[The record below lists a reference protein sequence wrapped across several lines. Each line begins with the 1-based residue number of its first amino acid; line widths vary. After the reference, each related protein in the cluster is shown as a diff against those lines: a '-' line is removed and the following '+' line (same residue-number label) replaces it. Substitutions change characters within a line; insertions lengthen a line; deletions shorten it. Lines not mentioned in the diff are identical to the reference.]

1 MPASARLVAA
11 SAVAASLF
19 ATAPAVSADLYE
31 PPWAHES
38 GSVHYD
44 DQRSADIY
52 RGDAYRGD
60 AYRRDEPRYER
71 YAPPEDFEPAYEPAR
86 RADYDACVP
95 REVAR
100 DRLQADGWGDFRDFE
115 RRGRVVLVQARR
127 PSGRRFDLTIDRC
140 SGEIIEARPLDNF
153 RSYAY
158 RSRY

>member
-1 MPASARLVAA
+1 MPASARVVAA

-19 ATAPAVSADLYE
+19 VTAPAISADLYE
-31 PPWAHES
+31 PPWAPES

-52 RGDAYRGD
+52 RGDAYRG
-60 AYRRDEPRYER
+60 YEPRFER

-86 RADYDACVP
+86 RRADYDPCVP
-95 REVAR
+95 RDVAR
-100 DRLQADGWGDFRDFE
+100 DRLQADGWGGFRDFE

-127 PSGRRFDLTIDRC
+127 PSGRRFDLVIDRC
-140 SGEIIEARPLDNF
+140 SGEIIEARPLPLDDF